1 MSKPVGP
8 YTPIVRGGDLLF
20 TAGQVGIADG
30 AIVDGGL
37 EPELRQVFV
46 NLRSVLSGAGASLA
60 DVVKTTVFLADMG
73 DYAAMN
79 EIYMEEF
86 GDHRPA
92 RSAVAVK
99 ELPLGA
105 RIEIEAIATVCAGG
119 LDARPP
125 SSGRLTRMDVGTI
138 IFIVVLVIA
147 MPVGVLL
154 SMTALAGIFGG
165 LIGRNSDLDNVD
177 DDGEPNEYLQ
187 LSDANPYDG

>member
-1 MSKPVGP
+1 M
-8 YTPIVRGGDLLF
+8 
-20 TAGQVGIADG
+20 
-30 AIVDGGL
+30 
-37 EPELRQVFV
+37 
-46 NLRSVLSGAGASLA
+46 
-60 DVVKTTVFLADMG
+60 VKSTVFLADMG

-105 RIEIEAIATVCAGG
+105 DRDRGDRYRLSGRTRRSPTE
-119 LDARPP
+119 
-125 SSGRLTRMDVGTI
+125 SGRLTRMDVGTI

-154 SMTALAGIFGG
+154 SMAALLESSVG
-165 LIGRNSDLDNVD
+165 
-177 DDGEPNEYLQ
+177 
-187 LSDANPYDG
+187 

>member
-1 MSKPVGP
+1 MTRASPVLRDRTTLAVMSKPVGP

-30 AIVDGGL
+30 AIVEGGL
-37 EPELRQVFV
+37 GAELRQVFV
-46 NLRSVLSGAGASLA
+46 NLRSVLSSADASLN
-60 DVVKTTVFLADMG
+60 DVVKTTVFLTDMN

-105 RIEIEAIATVCAGG
+105 KIEIEAIAAV
-119 LDARPP
+119 
-125 SSGRLTRMDVGTI
+125 
-138 IFIVVLVIA
+138 
-147 MPVGVLL
+147 
-154 SMTALAGIFGG
+154 
-165 LIGRNSDLDNVD
+165 
-177 DDGEPNEYLQ
+177 
-187 LSDANPYDG
+187 

>member
-1 MSKPVGP
+1 MVAIRRVSVDRGPLGSLIGGMTRTSRVLRDRTTLAVMSKPVGP

-30 AIVDGGL
+30 AIVEGGL
-37 EPELRQVFV
+37 AAELRQVFV
-46 NLRSVLSGAGASLA
+46 NLRSVLSSADASLN
-60 DVVKTTVFLADMG
+60 DVVKTTVFLTDMG

-105 RIEIEAIATVCAGG
+105 KIEIEAIAA
-119 LDARPP
+119 A
-125 SSGRLTRMDVGTI
+125 
-138 IFIVVLVIA
+138 
-147 MPVGVLL
+147 
-154 SMTALAGIFGG
+154 
-165 LIGRNSDLDNVD
+165 
-177 DDGEPNEYLQ
+177 
-187 LSDANPYDG
+187 